1 MSENTNNNHI
11 IKNKEETVLKTLL
24 TFNNTHP
31 KTQPVN
37 NEFNIHYEKSKHY
50 E

>member
-24 TFNNTHP
+24 TFNNTNL

-37 NEFNIHYEKSKHY
+37 NEFNIHYEKGRHY